1 LKDNFDNT
9 DLRKEFLQNLN
20 ESLIFQKAGEL
31 YENRENYFVEFI
43 RDDGRKSFIDKVGEL
58 LFSEEE
64 PR

>member
-1 LKDNFDNT
+1 LKDNFDNS

-31 YENRENYFVEFI
+31 YENRENYSVEFI
-43 RDDGRKSFIDKVGEL
+43 RDDGQKSFIDKVGEL
-58 LFSEEE
+58 LFSQEE